1 MFDNYWAL
9 ASWMKPC
16 DGNYQKPEQKR
27 AERNTPMK
35 FSVTSCIGP
44 RTIKTHGGKEK
55 EMHHS
60 SSLCR
65 SCEQPGL
72 EMILDLGRTPLS
84 DRLLT
89 KEQLKQPEPAFPLEV
104 AFCPTCGLVQILE
117 TVSPEL
123 LFCDGYLYY
132 SSFSPALLE
141 HSRENVLDLIK
152 SRNLDAKSFV
162 VELAS
167 NDGYLLK
174 NYVDKGI
181 PSLGID
187 PAGGQARAAE
197 EIGVPTLCTF
207 FTKELA
213 QKLRGDG
220 PGADVIHANNVLAHV
235 PDTNGFVEGIGILL
249 KDDGVA
255 VIEVPYVKELVDHCE
270 FDTMWTTANS
280 IRSTTSI
287 FAIFR

>member
-1 MFDNYWAL
+1 M
-9 ASWMKPC
+9 
-16 DGNYQKPEQKR
+16 
-27 AERNTPMK
+27 
-35 FSVTSCIGP
+35 
-44 RTIKTHGGKEK
+44 KTHGVKEK
-55 EMHHS
+55 EMHHPR
-60 SSLCR
+60 SLCR

-89 KEQLKQPEPAFPLEV
+89 KGQLNKPEPTFPLEV
-104 AFCPTCGLVQILE
+104 TFCSNCALVQILE

-141 HSRENVLDLIK
+141 HSRENVLDVMK
-152 SRNLDAKSFV
+152 SRNLNAKSFV

-181 PSLGID
+181 PCLGID
-187 PAGGQARAAE
+187 PAEGQARAAE
-197 EIGVPTLCTF
+197 KIGVPTLCTF
-207 FTKELA
+207 FGKELA

-255 VIEVPYVKELVDHCE
+255 VIEVRGPLR
-270 FDTMWTTANS
+270 
-280 IRSTTSI
+280 IRYDLPRASLLFFGNGVGSPVQKTLALLKRNQTPIYPWRLTPSLCVP
-287 FAIFR
+287 